1 MARSWAT
8 LQRLSDDE
16 LVAEHD
22 ESARVTQIGTA
33 YYLDELRHR
42 RQGRVASRVEKF
54 TQVILW
60 LTVVVT
66 VATIVNVGL
75 VVMAQ

>member
-1 MARSWAT
+1 MP

-22 ESARVTQIGTA
+22 ELAKETQIAPHTTWTNCDIDDRSG
-33 YYLDELRHR
+33 LP
-42 RQGRVASRVEKF
+42 RVEKF
-54 TQVILW
+54 TRVILW

-66 VATIVNVGL
+66 LATIVNVGL

>member
-1 MARSWAT
+1 MARSWAA
-8 LQRLSDDE
+8 LQRLSDDG

-22 ESARVTQIGTA
+22 ELAKETQIGTA
-33 YYLDELRHR
+33 YYLDELRYR
-42 RQGRVASRVEKF
+42 RQERVASRVEKA
-54 TQVILW
+54 TRVILW

-75 VVMAQ
+75 IVMAR